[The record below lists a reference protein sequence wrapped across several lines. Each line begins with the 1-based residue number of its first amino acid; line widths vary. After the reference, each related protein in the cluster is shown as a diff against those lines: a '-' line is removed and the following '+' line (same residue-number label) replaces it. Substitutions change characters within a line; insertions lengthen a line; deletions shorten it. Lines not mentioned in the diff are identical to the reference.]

1 MRQAILLQNAGCF
14 ITIQVGR
21 IMVAIPLEFLVD
33 HQILKDFD
41 PSDAQAIS
49 NQSRS
54 IEEVF
59 YFMSSFVM
67 EGK

>member
-1 MRQAILLQNAGCF
+1 
-14 ITIQVGR
+14 
-21 IMVAIPLEFLVD
+21 MVAIPLEFLVD